1 VWAGAQL
8 YVLAPERG
16 DLAIPQ
22 AGLRGK
28 EEKRAIALSD
38 PGVRG
43 RRGHERRAFL
53 LGQKFYG
60 PSVESFRR
68 DRQNPLALQTQ
79 RRFGQRHVP
88 EEGVERRETM
98 VARARPIAPIPLQ
111 GIEKAFEEG
120 HIEIFDAQSGRGSTQ
135 PLSREPEQQAESV
148 PITGD
153 GVGTGTLLA
162 DQAFGEESLQQRG

>member
-8 YVLAPERG
+8 HVLPPERC

-22 AGLRGK
+22 AGLRGE
-28 EEKRAIALSD
+28 EEKRAIPLSD

-43 RRGHERRAFL
+43 RRGHKRRDFV

-60 PSVESFRR
+60 PSFESFRR

-79 RRFGQRHVP
+79 CRFGQLHVP
-88 EEGVERRETM
+88 EESVEGRETM
-98 VARARPIAPIPLQ
+98 VPRARPIAPIPLQ
-111 GIEKAFEEG
+111 GIEKTFEHG
-120 HIEIFDAQSGRGSTQ
+120 HIEILDTQSGRGSTQ
-135 PLSREPEQQAESV
+135 PFSRKSEQQAESI

-153 GVGTGTLLA
+153 GVGTGALLA
-162 DQAFGEESLQQRG
+162 DQAFREESLQQRG